1 MKNLERYVFGSFLS
15 SFFLAFLVLS
25 FVLTIGLMVQIVSY
39 ILQGVPIDLV
49 GRFALVSF
57 PETMQWTVPLAL
69 LVSSILVFS
78 RLSADSEIAAMRAC
92 GVNLLTVMRWPLAF
106 ALLCTLLS
114 LFVNNEVVPR
124 GHEVRRNLTRRLSV
138 GAGLELL
145 EPGRTIND
153 FPKVQLY
160 FRGRDETNNSLL
172 NLEIVDYRDP
182 KCTRTYKAEQAFV
195 RQDGRD
201 IVLDARNLSVDPV
214 DPAHPQSLQAETFRW
229 RVDDVLK
236 DGEYKRKEKDFRFF
250 EMLREIDARKRAV
263 KETSAAT
270 ATKDSKDLSAE
281 APAAATNATQ
291 VASSEEV
298 ERDHKGRKKRKFTP
312 REAARRA
319 LSDIRTEFMKRWVF
333 AFASICFVLVG
344 VPLGIRAQ
352 RKESSVGMGIALVTA
367 LAYYLV
373 VILMTSLSKNYHVH
387 PEILIWLPVGLCVLL
402 SAWLIP
408 KNL

>member
-106 ALLCTLLS
+106 ALLCTVVC
-114 LFVNNEVVPR
+114 LFINNEVVPR

-160 FRGRDETNNSLL
+160 FRERDEANNSLL
-172 NLEIVDYRDP
+172 GLEIVDYRDP

-195 RQDGRD
+195 RQEGRD

-214 DPAHPQSLQAETFRW
+214 DPAHPQSLLAETFRW

-250 EMLREIDARKRAV
+250 EILREIDARKRAV
-263 KETSAAT
+263 KEASAA
-270 ATKDSKDLSAE
+270 AKEAKAQSAS
-281 APAAATNATQ
+281 AVATNAAQ
-291 VASSEEV
+291 VASSSEP
-298 ERDHKGRKKRKFTP
+298 ERDHKGRKKKKYSP
-312 REAARRA
+312 RVAARRA

-387 PEILIWLPVGLCVLL
+387 PELLIWLPVGLCVLL